1 MKRPVFIFFVIVVLF
16 QLAVPV
22 KMILDKENIL
32 SLGVPYKFRTRPI
45 DPYDPFRGRYITLDF
60 TASQFDIANDSS
72 WRAGDVVYVHLG
84 KDAEGFARIKDI
96 SRQPP
101 ADGNVDYVKGQIR
114 YVYDEHVAIEY
125 PFKRFYMEETKA
137 TGAEELYRSSRMDTA
152 QVVYALVNVR
162 DGDAALKDVMVN
174 DVSISELVADE
185 YEK

>member
-1 MKRPVFIFFVIVVLF
+1 MKRPLFIIFAIVALL
-16 QLAVPV
+16 QLTVPL

-60 TASQFDIANDSS
+60 TASQFEIPNDSS
-72 WRAGDVVYVHLG
+72 WRVGDVVYVHLG

-96 SRQPP
+96 TRQPP

-114 YVYDEHVAIEY
+114 YVYDEHITIEY

-137 TGAEELYRSSRMDTA
+137 PDAEQLYRSSRMDTA

-162 DGDAALKDVMVN
+162 DGEAALKDVMVN
-174 DVSISELVADE
+174 DVSISELVEEE